1 MLDITID
8 MDVESQPGP
17 VTDRSLGGV
26 NKNYLTLMR
35 TKLAPFER
43 SGLLSLRNNA
53 FKPSPAVLLSVQ
65 VTRHSEVPWAT
76 RGWKFTICL
85 YQENPGVARPPFRHG
100 KRSES

>member
-8 MDVESQPGP
+8 MDVKSQPGP

-53 FKPSPAVLLSVQ
+53 FKPSPAVLSQFKSPVFAQNHLVRD
-65 VTRHSEVPWAT
+65 VTI
-76 RGWKFTICL
+76 F
-85 YQENPGVARPPFRHG
+85 YQYKGTLHYHFRVLN
-100 KRSES
+100 S